1 MAREVI
7 THMYR
12 NSGEFRLIDRIA
24 GWMRIHRLYRIT
36 DMCDIIRDKDNAI
49 IGRFEVVEGFGPLVK
64 FLSRV
69 SDFHDGDGCN
79 KTVINVRSDN
89 GKIVP

>member
-12 NSGEFRLIDRIA
+12 NSGEFRLIDKIIR
-24 GWMRIHRLYRIT
+24 WMRIHKLYKIT
-36 DMCDIIRDKDNAI
+36 DMCDIIREKDNAV
-49 IGRFEVVEGFGPLVK
+49 IGRFEVVEGFNPLVK
-64 FLSRV
+64 FLSRA
-69 SDFHDGDGCN
+69 SDFRDGCN